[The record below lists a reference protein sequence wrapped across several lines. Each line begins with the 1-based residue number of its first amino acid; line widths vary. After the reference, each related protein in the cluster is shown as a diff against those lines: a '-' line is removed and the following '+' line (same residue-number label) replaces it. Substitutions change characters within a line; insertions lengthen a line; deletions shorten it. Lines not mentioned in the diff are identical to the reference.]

1 MSWLGKVLGGGT
13 HDTVAVRCPTL
24 DTTIFL
30 GTAGGSVEYFQT
42 EVFFRNN
49 AVGTSSPLHVLPS
62 DAREYP
68 ELHLHSK
75 LPAVLWH
82 V

>member
-13 HDTVAVRCPTL
+13 HDTVAVRSPTF

-30 GTAGGSVEYFQT
+30 GTAGGSVEYFQSQ
-42 EVFFRNN
+42 VFFHNN
-49 AVGTSSPLHVLPS
+49 VGISLPLHVLPS